1 VIENMPR
8 PRPPHLHRE
17 TTRHKKPVW
26 YVRVSKGP
34 RIRIRAE
41 YGTPEFDAEYQAAI
55 NGDGAA
61 NARRNAAAGSL
72 QWLIERFR
80 ETPAWLSLSP
90 ATRSKREAIFRQII
104 ETAGQKPFTAIRE
117 AEIAAGRDRRGRT
130 PFQARHFLDTMRGL
144 YAWAKEAAFVKFD
157 PAAGVKY
164 PTLKSGE
171 GFPVWTDSDVAVY
184 ERRWSI
190 GTRERVWFD
199 LLSYTGLRRGD
210 AVRLGKQHVRDGE
223 AMITTEKSGGKVEV
237 IIPLHLFPALLD
249 TLRAGPTGDLAFVCG
264 ANGKP
269 MTKESF
275 GNAFR
280 DSCRAAGIKKSA
292 HGLRKLAATRAA
304 DAGASIWQLNAMF
317 GWTGTKMAS
326 HYTQAFERKRAARE
340 GFKKLVTNDSTTSIP
355 APDQKVRAPGRK

>member
-1 VIENMPR
+1 LP
-8 PRPPHLHRE
+8 
-17 TTRHKKPVW
+17 
-26 YVRVSKGP
+26 
-34 RIRIRAE
+34 
-41 YGTPEFDAEYQAAI
+41 
-55 NGDGAA
+55 
-61 NARRNAAAGSL
+61 
-72 QWLIERFR
+72 
-80 ETPAWLSLSP
+80 
-90 ATRSKREAIFRQII
+90 
-104 ETAGQKPFTAIRE
+104 
-117 AEIAAGRDRRGRT
+117 AGRDRRGKT

-144 YAWAKEAAFVKFD
+144 YAWAKEAGFVKID

-210 AVRLGKQHVRDGE
+210 AVRLGRQHVREGE
-223 AMITTEKSGGKVEV
+223 AVITTEKSGCKVEV
-237 IIPLHLFPALLD
+237 IIPLHLFPAFAD
-249 TLRAGPTGDLAFVCG
+249 TLRAGPTGDLAFICG
-264 ANGKP
+264 SNGKP

-280 DSCRAAGIKKSA
+280 DACRAAGIKKSA

-304 DAGASIWQLNAMF
+304 DAGATIWQLNAMF

-340 GFKKLVTNDSTTSIP
+340 GFKKLVSGDHLNENRTSIP
-355 APDQKVRAPGRK
+355 APNQKVRAPGRK